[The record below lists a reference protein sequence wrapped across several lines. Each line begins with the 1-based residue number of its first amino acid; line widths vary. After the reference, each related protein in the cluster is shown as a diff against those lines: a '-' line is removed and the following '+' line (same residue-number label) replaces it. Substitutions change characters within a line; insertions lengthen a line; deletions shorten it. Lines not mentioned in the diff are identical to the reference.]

1 MQRAVQDVRKDLAA
15 VRKSPTEQAR
25 YKALVLAAVAKIL
38 AESTDPQHRSPEYI
52 EGFCRRLEGH
62 LEEIAGLL
70 AGAA

>member
-1 MQRAVQDVRKDLAA
+1 MAGRTVTFA
-15 VRKSPTEQAR
+15 SPTQQAR

-38 AESTDPQHRSPEYI
+38 AESTDPQHRRPAYSA
-52 EGFCRRLEGH
+52 GVFRRLEGH